1 MVAMVEAVEKI
12 TAASKHGS
20 REVGLHCW
28 RGGMRSAAV
37 AWLLDL
43 YGFKVFLLNGGYKS
57 YRKWV
62 LAQFQKK
69 YALLIVGGYTGS
81 NKTRILHQLQKR
93 NQAIVDLEKIAGHKG
108 SAFGNIDM
116 VPQPGQ
122 EMFENLLAGELNR
135 TDLRSPGG
143 PIWIEG
149 ESQRIGNV
157 NIPQDFF
164 TAMRAAPLFFI
175 EIPFSERLA
184 LIVSD
189 YGKYEKDKLI
199 NATVRIKKRLG
210 GLETKNAVNFLLED
224 DVTGCFSILLKY
236 YDKLYIKSTFNENTK
251 SRKVTSVKCETT
263 DPVQNSKNLLE
274 NVY

>member
-1 MVAMVEAVEKI
+1 
-12 TAASKHGS
+12 
-20 REVGLHCW
+20 
-28 RGGMRSAAV
+28 
-37 AWLLDL
+37 
-43 YGFKVFLLNGGYKS
+43 
-57 YRKWV
+57 
-62 LAQFQKK
+62 
-69 YALLIVGGYTGS
+69 
-81 NKTRILHQLQKR
+81 
-93 NQAIVDLEKIAGHKG
+93 
-108 SAFGNIDM
+108 M

-135 TDLRSPGG
+135 IDLRSPGG

-236 YDKLYIKSTFNENTK
+236 YDKLYIKSTFNENNK
-251 SRKVTSVKCETT
+251 SRMVTSVKCETT

-274 NVY
+274 NVN